1 MKCACPCKREF
12 TPKRKTQI
20 YFDANCRKGDSYR
33 RWPVKRQGHPVSSR
47 NGLGK
52 RQEAETSYVTLHQGT
67 EMAQTKR
74 ERLKAKNGRRAGT
87 EFLTSFEVADR
98 LGLSPW
104 ALIVWRRQHKGPE
117 CVRLGRNC
125 VRYERAS
132 LEKWL
137 ASLPRV

>member
-1 MKCACPCKREF
+1 
-12 TPKRKTQI
+12 
-20 YFDANCRKGDSYR
+20 
-33 RWPVKRQGHPVSSR
+33 
-47 NGLGK
+47 
-52 RQEAETSYVTLHQGT
+52 
-67 EMAQTKR
+67 MAQTKR